1 MPREVVLPG
10 EVLGKEG
17 TRAGRGA
24 FVEGDTVFAAQ
35 LGVKAV
41 RDDYVAVIPLAGRY
55 IPKTG
60 DEVIGKIVDI
70 MPNTWLVE
78 INSPYNAPLHADE
91 TPWDVSYGETGRFL
105 TVGDL
110 VLAEVKSV
118 DYMKRI
124 YLTMT
129 GRGLRRLSGGQM
141 IQVSHSKVPRIIG
154 KGGSM
159 IRLLKDRTGCR
170 IHVGQNG
177 RIWLEGAPDM
187 IRLAT
192 DAIRL
197 IERDAHIH
205 GLTEK
210 IGKYLDGLL
219 NPDKADAQ
227 VEDKVEVTD
236 APEDENGPVP
246 KEGE

>member
-1 MPREVVLPG
+1 VVVLPG
-10 EVLGKEG
+10 EVLGGEG
-17 TRAGRGA
+17 LRAGRGA
-24 FVEGDTVFAAQ
+24 FIEGDMVYAAQ

-41 RDDYVAVIPLAGRY
+41 RDNQVAVIPLAGRY
-55 IPKTG
+55 IPRSG

-91 TPWDVSYGETGRFL
+91 SPWDVGYGETGRFL

-118 DYMKRI
+118 DFMKRI

-129 GRGLRRLSGGQM
+129 GRGMRRLSGGQV
-141 IQVSHSKVPRIIG
+141 IEVSHSKVPRIIG

-159 IRLLKDRTGCR
+159 IRLLKERTGCR

-177 RIWLEGAPDM
+177 RIWLEGEPDM
-187 IRLAT
+187 IRVAT
-192 DAIRL
+192 DAIKI

-210 IGKYLDGLL
+210 IGKLLDEML
-219 NPDKADAQ
+219 NKEKEKGD
-227 VEDKVEVTD
+227 EKVEEGK
-236 APEDENGPVP
+236 EDM
-246 KEGE
+246 EGA